1 MGEKSCHKSGRIFR
15 LYEKSLLFTRGV
27 ILNGILHIALL
38 NMLVTNLRRE
48 VLFPHK
54 CSGKEKG
61 IDRFTERTQ

>member
-1 MGEKSCHKSGRIFR
+1 MGEKSCHKSGRI
-15 LYEKSLLFTRGV
+15 FTRGV

-48 VLFPHK
+48 VFFPHK